1 MRLYNLLLSS
11 IYLICG
17 AIATK
22 DLIPYYNISFLD
34 KRQSIGKVNDFSS
47 INEETVPKVNKIFDL
62 GSVSTIFK
70 NDIQTPKLVGN
81 VSVSEICGL
90 DEEDV
95 SNECLDILQSK
106 YSCITL
112 QNNDFN
118 LFCKNLNETNCNL
131 DNKVKFEIRDKCK
144 VNLGDVE
151 EFLKTI
157 NNIIS
162 TKQFFCIKMK
172 NETDYCPLTLSLQK
186 GYLDLVKLTEKNEK
200 EIAKKKR
207 SPLIS
212 NVNTYIP
219 SRSIDLQVIRRN
231 LVKELK
237 ENCKDDVCHKKA
249 IEYINNIRQDYSY
262 FNLIYQYQINDDTL
276 RDSLLKVLR
285 EGECSRA
292 SMKYIF
298 SCQLLLSI
306 ILLAVVIL
314 F

>member
-1 MRLYNLLLSS
+1 
-11 IYLICG
+11 LICG
-17 AIATK
+17 TLSKK
-22 DLIPYYNISFLD
+22 DLVPYYNISFLD
-34 KRQSIGKVNDFSS
+34 KRQSLGKVNDFSS

-62 GSVSTIFK
+62 GSISTVFK

-81 VSVSEICGL
+81 VTISEIFGL
-90 DEEDV
+90 DEKDV
-95 SNECLDILQSK
+95 SKECLDIIHSK

-118 LFCKNLNETNCNL
+118 LFCKNLNDTNCNL
-131 DNKVKFEIRDKCK
+131 DDQVKFEIRDKCN

-157 NNIIS
+157 KNIIS

-200 EIAKKKR
+200 ELAKKKR

-237 ENCKDDVCHKKA
+237 ENCKDVICHKKA

-285 EGECSRA
+285 EGECSSA
-292 SMKYIF
+292 TLKYIF
-298 SCQLLLSI
+298 SNKILLSI
-306 ILLAVVIL
+306 FLLAVIIL
-314 F
+314 LF

>member
-1 MRLYNLLLSS
+1 MKKKLL
-11 IYLICG
+11 
-17 AIATK
+17 
-22 DLIPYYNISFLD
+22 
-34 KRQSIGKVNDFSS
+34 
-47 INEETVPKVNKIFDL
+47 
-62 GSVSTIFK
+62 
-70 NDIQTPKLVGN
+70 
-81 VSVSEICGL
+81 
-90 DEEDV
+90 
-95 SNECLDILQSK
+95 
-106 YSCITL
+106 
-112 QNNDFN
+112 
-118 LFCKNLNETNCNL
+118 
-131 DNKVKFEIRDKCK
+131 
-144 VNLGDVE
+144 
-151 EFLKTI
+151 
-157 NNIIS
+157 
-162 TKQFFCIKMK
+162 
-172 NETDYCPLTLSLQK
+172 
-186 GYLDLVKLTEKNEK
+186 
-200 EIAKKKR
+200 KKKR

-285 EGECSRA
+285 EGECSSA

>member
-81 VSVSEICGL
+81 VSVSEIFGL

-95 SNECLDILQSK
+95 SKECLDIIQSK

-200 EIAKKKR
+200 EIAKKKE
-207 SPLIS
+207 IS
-212 NVNTYIP
+212 
-219 SRSIDLQVIRRN
+219 
-231 LVKELK
+231 
-237 ENCKDDVCHKKA
+237 
-249 IEYINNIRQDYSY
+249 IN
-262 FNLIYQYQINDDTL
+262 F
-276 RDSLLKVLR
+276 K
-285 EGECSRA
+285 C
-292 SMKYIF
+292 
-298 SCQLLLSI
+298 
-306 ILLAVVIL
+306 
-314 F
+314 